1 MAFFVQLLANY
12 SGLIYIA
19 LIIGVAFYLREIFS
33 ARQELQQSLYSL
45 EREAARSRLWR
56 GVDDVVL
63 VGVYRRGASLCCRT
77 SSRRSWRTDAGAY
90 YTYAAVY
97 PERRPRPRRRSSRR
111 PRAHPRPPTLAPG
124 TPTPTVEGAPTPT
137 IPSPTPP
144 PLPSAS
150 CPDPNVQIVA
160 PIAGQAF
167 SGAIQIRGTADAP
180 NFAFYKFTL
189 SGPATNNDTQT
200 AGDVVRAPV
209 RDGVLGAID
218 TTNLVT
224 SPGVYVLGLVVVDNT
239 GNELPHC
246 TVPIVIQPLN
256 QGSPATQ
263 FVL

>member
-1 MAFFVQLLANY
+1 MGFFVQLLANY

-19 LIIGVAFYLREIFS
+19 LIIGVVFYLREIFS
-33 ARQELQQSLYSL
+33 ARQELQQSLYTL
-45 EREAARSRLWR
+45 EREAANSRLWR
-56 GVDDVVL
+56 GIVMLFLLGLIAVAIFVMSNVVAPGL
-63 VGVYRRGASLCCRT
+63 ATDTDRVTPTPPFILTTTTPTPTFQPTPTRT
-77 SSRRSWRTDAGAY
+77 
-90 YTYAAVY
+90 
-97 PERRPRPRRRSSRR
+97 
-111 PRAHPRPPTLAPG
+111 PRPPTLPPG
-124 TPTPTVEGAPTPT
+124 TPAPTIEGAPTAT
-137 IPSPTPP
+137 LSPTPP

-189 SGPATNNDTQT
+189 SGPATNNVTQT
-200 AGDVVRAPV
+200 AGDVVRTPM

-246 TVPIVIQPLN
+246 TVPIVIQP
-256 QGSPATQ
+256 
-263 FVL
+263 

>member
-1 MAFFVQLLANY
+1 MGFFVQLLANY

-45 EREAARSRLWR
+45 EREAANSRLWR
-56 GVDDVVL
+56 GIVMLFLLGLIAVAIFVMSNVVAPGL
-63 VGVYRRGASLCCRT
+63 A
-77 SSRRSWRTDAGAY
+77 TDADRV
-90 YTYAAVY
+90 T
-97 PERRPRPRRRSSRR
+97 PTPPFILTTTTPTPTFQPTPTRT
-111 PRAHPRPPTLAPG
+111 PRPPTLPPG
-124 TPTPTVEGAPTPT
+124 TPAPTIEGAPTAT
-137 IPSPTPP
+137 LSPTPP
-144 PLPSAS
+144 SLPSAS

-189 SGPATNNDTQT
+189 SGPATNNVTQT
-200 AGDVVRAPV
+200 AGDVVRTPM

-246 TVPIVIQPLN
+246 TVPIVIQP
-256 QGSPATQ
+256 
-263 FVL
+263 

>member
-33 ARQELQQSLYSL
+33 ARQELHQSLYSL

-56 GVDDVVL
+56 GVMMSILLGFIAAAIFVLANVVAPQI
-63 VGVYRRGASLCCRT
+63 V
-77 SSRRSWRTDAGAY
+77 TDAARN
-90 YTYAAVY
+90 T
-97 PERRPRPRRRSSRR
+97 PTPPFILNTTTPTPTFQPTPTRT
-111 PRAHPRPPTLAPG
+111 PRPPTLAPG
-124 TPTPTVEGAPTPT
+124 TPTPTIVGAPTAT
-137 IPSPTPP
+137 LSPTPP

-200 AGDVVRAPV
+200 AGDVVRTHV

-224 SPGVYVLGLVVVDNT
+224 SPGTYVLGLVVVDNT

-246 TVPIVIQPLN
+246 TVPIVIQP
-256 QGSPATQ
+256 
-263 FVL
+263 

>member
-33 ARQELQQSLYSL
+33 ARQELQQSLFSL

-56 GVDDVVL
+56 GVMMSALLGFIAVAIFVLSSVVAPELADDAARNTPTPPFIL
-63 VGVYRRGASLCCRT
+63 NTNTPTPTFQPTPTRT
-77 SSRRSWRTDAGAY
+77 
-90 YTYAAVY
+90 
-97 PERRPRPRRRSSRR
+97 
-111 PRAHPRPPTLAPG
+111 PRPPTPAPG
-124 TPTPTVEGAPTPT
+124 TPTPTIAGAPTPT
-137 IPSPTPP
+137 ISPTPP

-167 SGAIQIRGTADAP
+167 SGAIQVRGTADAP

-189 SGPATNNDTQT
+189 SGPATNNETQT
-200 AGDVVRAPV
+200 AGDVVRTTV

-246 TVPIVIQPLN
+246 TVPIVIKP
-256 QGSPATQ
+256 
-263 FVL
+263 

>member
-45 EREAARSRLWR
+45 EREAANSRLWR
-56 GVDDVVL
+56 GIMMLFLLGFIAVAIFVMSNVIAPGLATDTERATPTPPFIL
-63 VGVYRRGASLCCRT
+63 TTTTPTPTFQPTPTRT
-77 SSRRSWRTDAGAY
+77 
-90 YTYAAVY
+90 
-97 PERRPRPRRRSSRR
+97 
-111 PRAHPRPPTLAPG
+111 PRPPTLAPG
-124 TPTPTVEGAPTPT
+124 TLFPTIEGAPTAT
-137 IPSPTPP
+137 LSPTPA
-144 PLPSAS
+144 PLPSSS

-167 SGAIQIRGTADAP
+167 SGPIQVRGTADAP

-189 SGPATNNDTQT
+189 SGPATNNATQT
-200 AGDVVRAPV
+200 AGDVARAPV
-209 RDGVLGAID
+209 RNGVLGAID

-224 SPGVYVLGLVVVDNT
+224 APGVYVLGLVVVDNT

-246 TVPIVIQPLN
+246 TVPILIQP
-256 QGSPATQ
+256 
-263 FVL
+263 

>member
-45 EREAARSRLWR
+45 EREAANSRLWR
-56 GVDDVVL
+56 GIVMLFLLGLIAVALFVLSNVVAPGL
-63 VGVYRRGASLCCRT
+63 TTDTDRVTPTPPFILTTTTPTPTFQPTPTRT
-77 SSRRSWRTDAGAY
+77 
-90 YTYAAVY
+90 
-97 PERRPRPRRRSSRR
+97 
-111 PRAHPRPPTLAPG
+111 PRPPTPEPG
-124 TPTPTVEGAPTPT
+124 TPTPTIEGAPTPE
-137 IPSPTPP
+137 PSPTPP

-150 CPDPNVQIVA
+150 CPDPNVQIIA

-167 SGAIQIRGTADAP
+167 SGAIQVRGTADAP

-246 TVPIVIQPLN
+246 TVPIVIQP
-256 QGSPATQ
+256 
-263 FVL
+263 